1 MIMKNIIK
9 LLAAFAVLIIIC
21 LFVLYF
27 SLNSIVE
34 KGIKTFAPQVTL
46 TDVTLE
52 KSSISLF
59 SGKGELKG
67 LIIGNPEGFSKNNAV
82 TFETIK
88 VSLDVKSIF
97 SDIFTDK
104 KNFN

>member
-59 SGKGELKG
+59 FRKGR
-67 LIIGNPEGFSKNNAV
+67 
-82 TFETIK
+82 T
-88 VSLDVKSIF
+88 
-97 SDIFTDK
+97 
-104 KNFN
+104 